1 MIAAIVAKT
10 SEPVAT
16 SRPVASNRRPHMPPK
31 PRLLRHFRLA
41 HTVLGIGLLISLAA
55 WLSSAFFFERQAQT
69 EFDSKAQV
77 LVADIERRSQR
88 YVDLL
93 YGLQGL
99 FGDDLSITRAEFRR
113 YVAALD
119 LARRL
124 PGVQAIEFVQYV
136 LHADREEFE
145 ASIRVDR
152 GLDKRGYPAF
162 AILPQGSR
170 PEYLV
175 INYVEPMQGNESAF
189 GRDILTRDESM
200 EATTRARDTG
210 MPISTGR
217 YQRFQDH
224 IDQPGLVV
232 YLPIYRSRL
241 AIRTPQQRKSD
252 FVGLVNIV
260 VRLDDLFANLADAD
274 DHQTIA
280 MQVFDVGASNAD
292 PQAPDARNLLFSTS
306 RDRLDT
312 ASRTL
317 QQSTIPLSIAG
328 RRWLV
333 HFSRPAEYGGVAQ
346 LRPQTL
352 MILLGALTITGLLF
366 FSLRTLSQS
375 REAAMKMARTATR
388 ELRDQL
394 SFSQQLIE
402 TLPHPVFYKDAA
414 GRYLGCNQAFEV
426 FSNRKREEYIGR
438 TVLEV
443 TTSEA
448 ARTHD
453 EVETVLLREHGSK
466 TYELSITRTT
476 DGRRIDAIYNKA
488 TFVDADGNV
497 AGLVGVALDITERKA
512 LERTL
517 SESNERLRS
526 LIEGSPLAIIA
537 RDLAGVVSLWNP
549 AAERLFGWHADEV
562 VGKAHSIVPP
572 DMRGE
577 VNAMRQRVEQGMTFT
592 FEETRRIRKDGVVID
607 VALSV
612 GPTYDANHRIVGTMV
627 LIADIN
633 RRKQAELALRESEA
647 QLRLAMDAADMASW
661 YWDLNTKKITYSDGF
676 GPLFGLLRGQFYPD
690 YEAFKGAIHPDDR
703 ALAVAAIRQALKH
716 DLHFELE
723 CRILWPDQSIHW
735 LAVRGQVTRDT
746 AMRAERIIGVAN
758 DTTVRKHAEQHIAF
772 LAHHDTLTGL
782 PNRALLQDRIARA
795 IAFSH
800 RNDTKVAVLFI
811 DLDHFKTINDS
822 LGHLLG
828 DALLRLVA
836 ERILGCLRDLDTV
849 ARLGGDEFVV
859 VIPELAQGSDVNM
872 VAVKLLETLATHFHL
887 QGHDL
892 HVSASVGISIYP
904 ADGTDAETL
913 MRNADT
919 AMYHAKAR
927 GRSQYQFFTSEM
939 NVAAQQKMSLQMA
952 LHRSLQ
958 SNGFILHYQPVIHA
972 AEQRLDGFEALLR
985 WRGDDGA
992 LVPPGEFIAVAEDSG
1007 LIVAIGE
1014 WVIREACKTAA
1025 AWHRHGYKFKIAI
1038 NISAI
1043 QLQRKYFADFVK
1055 AAVAVTG
1062 ADPTL
1067 IEFEI
1072 TERVII
1078 GAHDEVIEAL
1088 RQLDLLGI
1096 HIAIDDFGTGYSGL
1110 SYLKQFS
1117 IDTVKIDQSFVR
1129 NLTIAA
1135 DDAAIVRAIIA
1146 MSKSLGLNVVA
1157 EGVEHVAQSNMLTE
1171 LGCDHL
1177 QGYYFSRP
1185 IPADEVNAYIDAA
1198 TTGRIRRTA

>member
-1 MIAAIVAKT
+1 MAATI
-10 SEPVAT
+10 SEPALT
-16 SRPVASNRRPHMPPK
+16 SPVTSPRKPLMPPTL
-31 PRLLRHFRLA
+31 RLLRYFRPA
-41 HTVLGIGLLISLAA
+41 NTVLAIGLLISLAA
-55 WLSSAFFFERQAQT
+55 WISTAYFLERQAQA
-69 EFDSKAQV
+69 EFDVKAQV
-77 LVADIERRSQR
+77 LVADIERRTQR

-99 FGDDLSITRAEFRR
+99 FGDDLSLTRDEFGR

-119 LARRL
+119 IAHRL
-124 PGVQAIEFVQYV
+124 PGVQAIEFIQYV
-136 LHADREEFE
+136 LHADRSEYEI
-145 ASIRVDR
+145 AVRRDR
-152 GLDKRGYPAF
+152 SLDKRGYPEFEIFPPGA
-162 AILPQGSR
+162 R

-175 INYVEPMQGNESAF
+175 IHYVEPMQGNEAVF
-189 GRDILTRDESM
+189 GRDLLTRDGPK
-200 EATTRARDTG
+200 EAMIRARDTG
-210 MPISTGR
+210 KPIATGR
-217 YQRFQDH
+217 YQLIQDH
-224 IDQPGLVV
+224 AAQSGLVV
-232 YLPIYRSRL
+232 YLPIYRSRK
-241 AIRTPQQRKSD
+241 IERTAQQRASD

-260 VRLDDLFANLADAD
+260 FRLDDLFANLIDAD
-274 DHQTIA
+274 ERQKIV
-280 MQVFDVGASNAD
+280 MQVFDVGPSDAD
-292 PQAPDARNLLFSTS
+292 PKVPDAGNLVYATS
-306 RDRLDT
+306 RDSTDSAQRN
-312 ASRTL
+312 L
-317 QQSTIPLSIAG
+317 QQSAIPLSTAG

-333 HFSRPAEYGGVAQ
+333 VFSRPAEYGGIALV
-346 LRPQTL
+346 RPQAMML
-352 MILLGALTITGLLF
+352 LLGALTITGLLF
-366 FSLRTLSQS
+366 FSLQTLSRS
-375 REAAMKMARTATR
+375 REAAMKMARDATR

-402 TLPHPVFYKDAA
+402 TLPHPVFYKDAK
-414 GRYLGCNQAFEV
+414 GRYLGCNRAFEV

-443 TTSEA
+443 TTSES

-453 EVETVLLREHGSK
+453 EIETVLLREHGSK

-488 TFVDADGNV
+488 TFVDADGKV
-497 AGLVGVALDITERKA
+497 AGLVGVAVDITERKA

-537 RDLAGVVSLWNP
+537 RDLAGMVSLWNP
-549 AAERLFGWHADEV
+549 AAERLFGWRADEV

-592 FEETRRIRKDGVVID
+592 FEETRRVRKDGVVID

-612 GPTYDANHRIVGTMV
+612 GPTYDASQRIAGTMV
-627 LIADIN
+627 LIADIS
-633 RRKQAELALRESEA
+633 RRKQAEWALRESEA
-647 QLRLAMDAADMASW
+647 QLRLAMDAANMASW
-661 YWDLNTKKITYSDGF
+661 YWDLNTNKLTFSDGF
-676 GPLFGLLRGQFYPD
+676 GPLFGLARGAFFPD
-690 YEAFKGAIHPDDR
+690 FEAFVTAVHDDDR
-703 ALAVAAIRQALKH
+703 ALVQAAIRQALKS
-716 DLHFELE
+716 DLHFEME
-723 CRILWPDQSIHW
+723 CRIIWPDQSIHW
-735 LAVRGQVTRDT
+735 LAVRGQIARNA

-758 DTTVRKHAEQHIAF
+758 DITVRKHAEQHIAF
-772 LAHHDTLTGL
+772 LAHHDPLTGL

-795 IAFSH
+795 ITFSH
-800 RNDTKVAVLFI
+800 RNDTQIAVMFI

-822 LGHLLG
+822 LGHQLG
-828 DALLRLVA
+828 DALLRMVA

-859 VIPELAQGSDVNM
+859 VIPELAQGNDVNT
-872 VAVKLLETLATHFHL
+872 VAVKLLESLATHFHL

-892 HVSASVGISIYP
+892 HISASVGISIYP

-958 SNGFILHYQPVIHA
+958 SHGFILHYQPVIHA

-1014 WVIREACKTAA
+1014 WVIREACRTAA
-1025 AWHRHGYKFKIAI
+1025 AWHRDGHKFKIAI

-1055 AAVAVTG
+1055 ATVAETG

-1078 GAHDEVIEAL
+1078 GAHEEVIEAL

-1157 EGVEHVAQSNMLTE
+1157 EGVEHAAQSKMLTE

-1185 IPADEVNAYIDAA
+1185 IPAEEVDAYIDAA
-1198 TTGRIRRTA
+1198 TAGRIRRNA